1 MRDRRIM
8 HKLFFVIFLL
18 FLMYPVAADQI
29 TIRDAD
35 YTVNSTLTNPLS
47 LNQTKVPTMVKVRY
61 ADVGYKTDLEKPIV
75 NQTTLPT
82 MIKVRHADASYRSG
96 IEKPLV
102 EQTTLPTMIKVR
114 HADASYR
121 SGIEKPLVVQT
132 TLPTMIKVRY
142 ADASYRSGLEEPAV
156 NQTTLPTMIKV
167 RHADVIFR
175 SDLSEGLDL
184 SDLPGDQDSTGPTPG
199 NAEILEFSH
208 TTGTVKPWSQ
218 GAAVVVISNTG
229 TTNRSFWVGLSY
241 KKQGASEWI
250 DIDPQQSIDI
260 YPGGSANV
268 QFSWTLTDEAGT
280 YDIFT
285 KIWDGYGASTDQM
298 IPPSYD
304 EQIDIDAFIISDQL
318 SVTPELW
325 SDSMQLDRE
334 GETVTLDAK
343 VFGRQN
349 VNVGESEIYT
359 ILLSIDYSDISSVNR
374 AVHGVPCFE
383 TGEVAVAYDDDACR
397 LGNVEIL
404 YFNEWRQRWEIPEEI
419 PSDRE
424 VWDATANILIG
435 KAIPLWDIANLL
447 QLIFDTSDHQLT
459 LSEEFYNENDYD
471 VLVVPFAKVY
481 HGLATEQQYPIKIK
495 VTVPLT
501 FEKADRF
508 NLALYFAG
516 EIYHGSSFE
525 ISAPGRTIVI
535 S

>member
-1 MRDRRIM
+1 
-8 HKLFFVIFLL
+8 
-18 FLMYPVAADQI
+18 MYPVAADQI

-47 LNQTKVPTMVKVRY
+47 LNQTTVPTMVKVRY

-82 MIKVRHADASYRSG
+82 MIKVRYADAGYRSG

-102 EQTTLPTMIKVR
+102 EQTTLPTMIEVR
-114 HADASYR
+114 HADVSYR
-121 SGIEKPLVVQT
+121 SGIEKPLVEQT

-175 SDLSEGLDL
+175 SDLS
-184 SDLPGDQDSTGPTPG
+184 DLPGDQDSTGPTSG

-208 TTGTVKPWSQ
+208 TTGTVEPWSQ

-229 TTNRSFWVGLSY
+229 TTTRSFWVGLSY

-285 KIWDGYGASTDQM
+285 KIWNSYNASTNQM

-304 EQIDIDAFIISDQL
+304 ERTDTGAFIIADRPRHQIFRGTSAEDFDGTLNFPSTYGDTVSVYYNPLANTLSISLYAWGDVQL
-318 SVTPELW
+318 S
-325 SDSMQLDRE
+325 RGIIE
-334 GETVTLDAK
+334 GGA
-343 VFGRQN
+343 
-349 VNVGESEIYT
+349 
-359 ILLSIDYSDISSVNR
+359 ISL
-374 AVHGVPCFE
+374 A
-383 TGEVAVAYDDDACR
+383 
-397 LGNVEIL
+397 
-404 YFNEWRQRWEIPEEI
+404 IPEELDINYEQVRIFLMTHDTGDPEVATTTNIVRMSLDVSNSAVEQWVDQCEIAKNLFAAVTGIISSSISFIMTILGIDLPQPELVDI
-419 PSDRE
+419 PDDSKFEDVNNYDNLEIFFVDPDKIRDGSCPDIHK
-424 VWDATANILIG
+424 VFVL
-435 KAIPLWDIANLL
+435 IPLEGNYEGKSIA
-447 QLIFDTSDHQLT
+447 IRGGYKTTD
-459 LSEEFYNENDYD
+459 
-471 VLVVPFAKVY
+471 
-481 HGLATEQQYPIKIK
+481 G
-495 VTVPLT
+495 
-501 FEKADRF
+501 
-508 NLALYFAG
+508 G
-516 EIYHGSSFE
+516 EIRQFYKE
-525 ISAPGRTIVI
+525 NIVLR
-535 S
+535 